1 MLKAIIFDFDGTII
15 DTETAWY
22 LAFRDSYQTY
32 GVDLSVE
39 LYSGCIGTSLHT
51 FNPYEY
57 LNTHHNLGVDSEEL
71 RRTVR
76 ARHAELMK
84 KEKIRPG
91 VCEYLEQA
99 KEAGLKVGLASSS
112 DREWVERHLR
122 QLGIFEY
129 FDCIRTANDVEK
141 VKPDPS
147 LYRKALEGLGATAE
161 EAVAV
166 EDSPNGMRAAA
177 AAGIACVVTPNRIT
191 SLLEF
196 EESQWRVE
204 NLGQLAFADVVK
216 AMAKPLAEPVP
227 GEESVR

>member
-22 LAFRDSYQTY
+22 LAFRDSYREH

-57 LNTHHNLGVDSEEL
+57 LNTHHNLGIDSEEL
-71 RRTVR
+71 RRKVR

-84 KEKIRPG
+84 EEQIRPG
-91 VCEYLEQA
+91 VREYLEGA
-99 KEAGLKVGLASSS
+99 KAAGLKVGLASSS

-122 QLGIFEY
+122 QLGILEY

-141 VKPDPS
+141 VKPDPA
-147 LYRKALEGLGATAE
+147 LYLQALEGLGVTAK

-166 EDSPNGMRAAA
+166 EDSPNGMRAAC
-177 AAGIACVVTPNRIT
+177 AAGIDCVVTPNRIT
-191 SLLEF
+191 GLLEF
-196 EESQWRVE
+196 EESRWRVDD
-204 NLGQLAFADVVK
+204 LSRLDFAELVK
-216 AMAKPLAEPVP
+216 AMTEPLADAVP
-227 GEESVR
+227 GEESR